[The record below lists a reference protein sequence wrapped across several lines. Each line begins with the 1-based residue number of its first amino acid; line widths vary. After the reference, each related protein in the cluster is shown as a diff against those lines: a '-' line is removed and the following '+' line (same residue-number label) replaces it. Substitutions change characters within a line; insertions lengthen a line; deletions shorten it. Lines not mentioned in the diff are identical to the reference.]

1 MARRSYGQD
10 CALALGLDV
19 IGERWTFLVIRGLLT
34 GPKRY
39 SELLDQLHG
48 IGTNLLAT
56 RLRELVEHGIA
67 RKTDDGYAL
76 TARGEALRPI
86 VHDLIRWGHQFRHL
100 VPDAA
105 LSRPEWDML
114 ALEAAFRPE
123 RAEGVDCI
131 IDLTLSG
138 FRFHVVIRDQS
149 ARCHAGGAESADA
162 IASTTTGSLQAI
174 AAGQLTPADAIK
186 VGKLDLQGSRR
197 AFRQLFRLFDLP
209 DDQDTPTSGPA

>member
-19 IGERWTFLVIRGLLT
+19 IGERWTLLVIRGLLT

-39 SELLDQLHG
+39 SELLEQLQG

-56 RLRELVEHGIA
+56 RLRELVEHDIA
-67 RKTDDGYAL
+67 RKTDEGYAL
-76 TARGEALRPI
+76 TGRGEALRPI

-123 RAEGVDCI
+123 RARDADCI

-138 FRFHVVIRDQS
+138 FRFHIVVRDQS
-149 ARCHAGGAESADA
+149 ARCYQGGAETADA
-162 IASTTTGSLQAI
+162 TASTTTRTLQAI
-174 AAGQLTPADAIK
+174 AAGQLKPDDAIK
-186 VGKLDLQGSRR
+186 AGKLELQGSRR
-197 AFRQLFRLFDLP
+197 AFRLLFRLFELP
-209 DDQDTPTSGPA
+209 GN

>member
-1 MARRSYGQD
+1 MTKRSYGQD

-19 IGERWTFLVIRGLLT
+19 IGERWTLLIIRGLLT

-39 SELLDQLHG
+39 SELLDQLQG
-48 IGTNLLAT
+48 MGTNLLAT

-67 RKTDDGYAL
+67 HKTDAGYAL
-76 TARGEALRPI
+76 TGRGEALRPI
-86 VHDLIRWGHQFRHL
+86 VHDLIRWGHQFRYL

-123 RAEGVDCI
+123 RAHGVDCT

-138 FRFHVVIRDQS
+138 FRFHIVIRDQS
-149 ARCHAGGAESADA
+149 ARCHAGSAESADA
-162 IASTTTGSLQAI
+162 IAATTTETLQAI
-174 AAGQLTPADAIK
+174 AAGQLSSGAAMK
-186 VGKLDLQGSRR
+186 AGKLDLQGSRR
-197 AFRQLFRLFDLP
+197 VFRQLFRLFELP
-209 DDQDTPTSGPA
+209 GS